1 MNLDR
6 KLREGIEQH
15 MRRERISQQ
24 ELAKRL
30 DISPQY
36 LSDVMT
42 GRRGNLPKSL
52 AGILKALR
60 LEVVVT
66 PLGGKLTSDLEQ
78 QLEVAGPLQLHEGQ
92 GRPRGS
98 TVRLKDGALVSDA
111 VTAERDERER
121 SL

>member
-78 QLEVAGPLQLHEGQ
+78 QLEVAGPLPLHEGQ

-98 TVRLKDGALVSDA
+98 TVRLKEGTLVSDA